1 MKEYVFRCRDVSK
14 VCSSEQI
21 LSNVTMQIEKGYI
34 YGLVGKNGAGKT
46 SIIRVICGLLI
57 NDTGSIELFG
67 NNKNFQKERERISS
81 LIDSPN
87 LYENMTAR
95 ENMNLVRIQRGIPGK
110 KCIDENL
117 KIVGLNDVENKKVKD
132 FSLGMKQKLAIAL
145 TLMNNPEFLILD
157 EPINGLDVVSIKQ
170 IRELIVDIN
179 RKKGTTILISSHILS
194 ELSYVADKYIF
205 MDKGTII
212 NQIDSQELDEIC
224 KKYIYIKVRDVE
236 KAAIILE
243 RDLNIKKYKIV
254 SDDSIRI
261 YDYLDAE
268 KIIFILAKNNIGIK
282 ECTLVNES
290 VEDYLSNLIG
300 KVI

>member
-1 MKEYVFRCRDVSK
+1 
-14 VCSSEQI
+14 
-21 LSNVTMQIEKGYI
+21 MQIEKGYI

-46 SIIRVICGLLI
+46 SIIRVISGLLV

-81 LIDSPN
+81 LIDYPN

-117 KIVGLNDVENKKVKD
+117 KIVGLNDVGNKKVKD

-179 RKKGTTILISSHILS
+179 RKNGTTILISSHILS

-212 NQIDSQELDEIC
+212 NEIDSQDLDNIC
-224 KKYIYIKVRDVE
+224 KKYIHIKVRDVK

-243 RDLNIKKYKIV
+243 RDLNIKKYELI
-254 SDDSIRI
+254 SDDSIKI
-261 YDYLDAE
+261 CDYLDTE
-268 KIIFILAKNNIGIK
+268 KIILTLAKNNIGIK
-282 ECTLVNES
+282 ECVFVNES
-290 VEDYLSNLIG
+290 VEDYLSKLIG
-300 KVI
+300 EVS

>member
-1 MKEYVFRCRDVSK
+1 
-14 VCSSEQI
+14 
-21 LSNVTMQIEKGYI
+21 
-34 YGLVGKNGAGKT
+34 
-46 SIIRVICGLLI
+46 
-57 NDTGSIELFG
+57 
-67 NNKNFQKERERISS
+67 
-81 LIDSPN
+81 
-87 LYENMTAR
+87 MTAR

-117 KIVGLNDVENKKVKD
+117 KIVGLNDVGNKKVKD

-179 RKKGTTILISSHILS
+179 RKNGTTILISSHILS

-212 NQIDSQELDEIC
+212 NEIDSQDLDNIC
-224 KKYIYIKVRDVE
+224 KKYIHIKVRDVK

-243 RDLNIKKYKIV
+243 RDLNIKKYEMI
-254 SDDSIRI
+254 SDDSIKI
-261 YDYLDAE
+261 CDYLDTE
-268 KIIFILAKNNIGIK
+268 KIILTLAKNNIGIK
-282 ECTLVNES
+282 ECVFVNES
-290 VEDYLSNLIG
+290 VEDYLSKLIG
-300 KVI
+300 EVS